1 MKGDMNMKMKKL
13 SEMFQ
18 RLIAIFLTVIMLVF
32 CPIFGVYA
40 DDGEET
46 GTYALDNETAQDGCL
61 EDGAI
66 YALFNTGTELWAS
79 TAYNAATADTHNLFQ
94 YTSWSNTAQNFRFV
108 KSDREDVDNVYIIYP
123 LEVNNNN
130 ADELRV
136 LGCDYSQIEN
146 GSASKV
152 NVLPVSRIST
162 DIEGYEW
169 LVELQSDGSY
179 AIKLYADQRYM
190 LSAVGGSAGSV
201 TTIGVSQTGNICVRK
216 STSSPATIQKW
227 SLKYVIPNGNYIF
240 HNKGNDQ
247 YLQAG
252 TVYESTVQ
260 TNQLYSREGIVWTL
274 QHMSNG
280 TYYIQTASGLHL
292 RVSSANASEGD
303 TVFLGYNMYQPT
315 FMWKIEQMPDRSF
328 KISSVH
334 TGNEFVLKGQYSTLP
349 PINACIGTYT
359 DDTDNLDEWYI
370 YEATADM
377 YAHLYLGKSY
387 GDTNMIDSLNT
398 VRSLCS
404 TEGKM
409 LGWGYNTVTKA
420 KYLEMLDTV
429 DFFTHITTGN
439 SAYFNVHSYPSAF
452 DYSVDIDDYFEAGEL
467 SNIKFAMLGSCY
479 SAAPYNNVCL
489 ARSIKDKGAQIVLGF
504 NNEIDEYALGT
515 WSTVFYEILLSG
527 ETVNYSMSQADYE
540 LIGTEKIDSDELAA
554 ITACRRVYG
563 ESDTAPFD

>member
-1 MKGDMNMKMKKL
+1 MKGKKL
-13 SEMFQ
+13 FGMFQ
-18 RLIAIFLTVIMLVF
+18 RLIAVFLTVIMLVF
-32 CPIFGVYA
+32 CPISGVYA

-46 GTYALDNETAQDGCL
+46 GTYALDNETAEEGCL

-123 LEVNNNN
+123 LEFNNNN

-146 GSASKV
+146 GSASRV
-152 NVLPVSRIST
+152 NVLPVSRSST
-162 DIEGYEW
+162 DMEGYEW

-190 LSAVGGSAGSV
+190 LSAVGGAAGSV
-201 TTIGVSQTGNICVRK
+201 TTTGVSQTGNICVRR
-216 STSSPATIQKW
+216 SGSNPGTVQKW

-247 YLQAG
+247 YLQPSTLYG
-252 TVYESTVQ
+252 STVQ
-260 TNQLYSREGIVWTL
+260 TNQLYSREGIAWTL
-274 QHMSNG
+274 QHISNG
-280 TYYIQTASGLHL
+280 TYYIYTASGLHL
-292 RVSSANASEGD
+292 RVSSATASEGD
-303 TVFLGYNMYQPT
+303 TVYLDYNMYQPT
-315 FMWKIEQMPDRSF
+315 FIWKIEQLPDRSF
-328 KISSVH
+328 KISSAH

-349 PINACIGTYT
+349 PINACIGSYT

-370 YEATADM
+370 YESTADM
-377 YAHLYLGKSY
+377 YAHFYLGKSY
-387 GDTNMIDSLNT
+387 GDTNMLDSLST

-409 LGWGYNTVTKA
+409 PGWGYNTTTKA
-420 KYLEMLDTV
+420 KYLEMLNKV
-429 DFFTHITTGN
+429 EFFSYITTGTSDYVN
-439 SAYFNVHSYPSAF
+439 LHSGSF
-452 DYSVDIDDYFEAGEL
+452 LDYDVDIDDNFETGEL
-467 SNIKFAMLGSCY
+467 SNIKFAMLGSCRNA
-479 SAAPYNNVCL
+479 SSSSMNRCL
-489 ARSIKDKGAQIVLGF
+489 AKSIYDKGAQIVLGF
-504 NNEIDEYALGT
+504 DGQVDEYALGT

-527 ETVNYSMSQADYE
+527 ETVNYSMSQADFE
-540 LIGTEKIDSDELAA
+540 LIGTENIDSDELAA